1 MSNPSVRKDGVL
13 DIPCIKDQV
22 SEEEWQARVDLAAAY
37 RMCAHLGWDDLI
49 YTHISA
55 RVPNTDHHFL
65 INPLGL
71 MFEEMTASSLIKVDL
86 NGKAQMETPF
96 IPNAAG
102 FVIHSAIHA
111 AREDAGCVL
120 HLHTDYGVAVSNL
133 KSGLEP
139 LCQSSIPA
147 WSVVSYHDY
156 EGFAVNDGEQE
167 RLVADLGDK
176 NAMILRN
183 HGTLTA
189 ASTTAQAF
197 ELMFFL
203 EKACKVQILTRATG
217 MELHAPSQESLDNAL
232 RDLRVVAGANGADRF
247 VWPAILRKMD
257 RLDPSFRT

>member
-1 MSNPSVRKDGVL
+1 MGRPGVL
-13 DIPCIKDQV
+13 DIPSVKDQV

-37 RMCAHLGWDDLI
+37 RMCAHFGWDDLI

-71 MFEEMTASSLIKVDL
+71 MFEEMTASSLIKVDMAGNAL
-86 NGKAQMETPF
+86 METPF

-133 KSGLEP
+133 KSGLE
-139 LCQSSIPA
+139 LLAQSSIPP
-147 WSVVSYHDY
+147 WSTVAYHDY
-156 EGFAVNDGEQE
+156 EGFAVNDGEKE
-167 RLVADLGDK
+167 RLVADMGDK
-176 NAMILRN
+176 SALILRN
-183 HGTLTA
+183 HGTLTVGN
-189 ASTTAQAF
+189 TVAQAF

-203 EKACKVQILTRATG
+203 EKACKIQVLTRATG
-217 MELHAPSQESLDNAL
+217 MELHDPSQESIDNAL

-257 RLDPSFRT
+257 RLDPSFRD

>member
-1 MSNPSVRKDGVL
+1 MSNLGVL
-13 DIPCIKDQV
+13 DIPSVKDQV

-55 RVPNTDHHFL
+55 RVPNSDHHFL

-86 NGKAQMETPF
+86 NGKAQMETSF

-102 FVIHSAIHA
+102 FVIHSAVHA

-139 LCQSSIPA
+139 LCQSAIPA
-147 WSVVSYHDY
+147 WSVVAYHDY
-156 EGFAVNDGEQE
+156 EGFAVNQGEQE

-247 VWPAILRKMD
+247 VWPAILRKLDRMD
-257 RLDPSFRT
+257 TSFRT

>member
-1 MSNPSVRKDGVL
+1 MSNLGVL
-13 DIPCIKDQV
+13 DIPSVKDQV

-55 RVPNTDHHFL
+55 RVPNSDHHFL

-139 LCQSSIPA
+139 LCQSSIPP

-176 NAMILRN
+176 SAMILRN

-217 MELHAPSQESLDNAL
+217 MELHNPSQESLDNAL

-247 VWPAILRKMD
+247 VWPAILRKLD
-257 RLDPSFRT
+257 RMDPSFRT